1 MTQRRSSRPGRPDG
15 GAVFV
20 EALVAAAI
28 VAMILAATLRVISDG
43 AVRERMTENRRMA
56 LLVAKSELAAVG
68 AEIPLEPGESAGFAG
83 NLVWR
88 ADVSPY
94 DGAGAPNS
102 AGALM
107 KVRMS
112 VRPRAGGAD
121 LVVLDSLRLAPGG

>member
-1 MTQRRSSRPGRPDG
+1 MTQWRSPRPDRRDS

-43 AVRERMTENRRMA
+43 AARERMTESRRMA

-68 AEIPLEPGESAGFAG
+68 SEIPIEPGESAGFAG

-88 ADVSPY
+88 ADISPY
-94 DGAGAPNS
+94 DAAGGANS
-102 AGALM
+102 AGELM
-107 KVRMS
+107 RVRIS
-112 VRPRAGGAD
+112 VRPRAGGPD
-121 LVVLDSLRLAPGG
+121 LVVLDSLRLGAGG